1 MEALTLGPVAAQ
13 AAVPQRPQ
21 SPSKWHEAAV
31 QFEGL
36 LMSQMFQTLRKTV
49 KPSGLFGQDQQA
61 RSTYEYLLDQAV
73 IEQSMKGGKSWGL
86 SERLENAWKRSSR
99 DSLLDF
105 SKRGADEL
113 SVEG

>member
-1 MEALTLGPVAAQ
+1 MEVLTLRALSAEAAL
-13 AAVPQRPQ
+13 PQRPQ

-36 LMSQMFQTLRKTV
+36 LMSQVFQTLRKTV

-73 IEQSMKGGKSWGL
+73 IEQSLKGGKGWGL
-86 SERLENAWKRSSR
+86 SERLEHAWKSSTR

-105 SKRGADEL
+105 SKPSADEL